1 MFIEIETQEQKE
13 LRHQADNYMPEF
25 LGANGKA
32 ESIARDAGYKPETKT
47 DTNGNPV
54 IGTNGKPVTLGVVQT
69 LARDLERT
77 GDLTAEEAN
86 ILIIGKKERNGG
98 IAHADEVFESTETMS
113 VSKENFEKFNS
124 VVQKVQDIIENGS
137 VTYF

>member
-54 IGTNGKPVTLGVVQT
+54 IGSNGKPVTLGVVQA
-69 LARDLERT
+69 LARDLKRT
-77 GDLTAEEAN
+77 GDLTAEEAK
-86 ILIIGKKERNGG
+86 ILIIAKKERNGG
-98 IAHADEVFESTETMS
+98 LAHADEVYETTETMS
-113 VSKENFEKFNS
+113 VSKENFEKFNG

>member
-1 MFIEIETQEQKE
+1 MVK
-13 LRHQADNYMPEF
+13 
-25 LGANGKA
+25 
-32 ESIARDAGYKPETKT
+32 
-47 DTNGNPV
+47 PV
-54 IGTNGKPVTLGVVQT
+54 IGANGKPVTRGVVQA
-69 LARDLERT
+69 LARDLKRT

-98 IAHADEVFESTETMS
+98 IAHADEVSEPAETMS
-113 VSKENFEKFNS
+113 VSKENYEKFND

>member
-13 LRHQADNYMPEF
+13 LRHRADNYMSEF
-25 LGANGKA
+25 LRANGKA

-54 IGTNGKPVTLGVVQT
+54 IGSNGKPVTLGVVQA
-69 LARDLERT
+69 LARDLKRT

-98 IAHADEVFESTETMS
+98 LAHADEVSTETMS

-124 VVQKVQDIIENGS
+124 VV
-137 VTYF
+137 